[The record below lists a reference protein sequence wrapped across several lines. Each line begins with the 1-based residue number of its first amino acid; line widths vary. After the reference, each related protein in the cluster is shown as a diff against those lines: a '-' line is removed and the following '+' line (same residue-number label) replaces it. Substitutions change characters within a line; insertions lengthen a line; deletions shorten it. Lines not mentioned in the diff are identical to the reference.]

1 MMAAALVSV
10 LDFQSQCSASLECK
24 RTFYR
29 LKMERNSLKE
39 YSVPAM
45 MSEEEQQALKTCCDE
60 LRLRFD
66 ANRQWKL
73 L

>member
-10 LDFQSQCSASLECK
+10 LDFQSQCSTSLECK

-39 YSVPAM
+39 YSGPAM
-45 MSEEEQQALKTCCDE
+45 MSEE
-60 LRLRFD
+60 
-66 ANRQWKL
+66 
-73 L
+73 